1 MPYLFLGIA
10 LLIVLLL
17 AGRWFANAEPKAILS
32 VLKWV
37 AIVGIGLV
45 AVALIFSGRILMLV
59 WLLPALL
66 PWIMRARHAARTAK
80 TFSRMAGNGSGQQ
93 STVESAFLEMRLDH
107 DSGDMD
113 GKILKG
119 RFNGQML
126 NSLSREDVLALH
138 QEYASIDDES
148 ARLLASYLD
157 RTYPDWRG
165 EGDEN
170 ATDEEPRGRSTSS
183 GSMSRAEALKVLG
196 LEANA
201 DDAEIK
207 QAHHRLIAGLHPDHG
222 GSAYLAAK
230 INEARDVLLKR

>member
-10 LLIVLLL
+10 LLVILLL
-17 AGRWFANAEPKAILS
+17 AGRWFVNAQPKAILN
-32 VLKWV
+32 VLKWI
-37 AIVGIGLV
+37 AIVGLGVV
-45 AVALIFSGRILMLV
+45 AVALILSGRILMLV

-80 TFSRMAGNGSGQQ
+80 TFSRMAGNGSGQH

-113 GKILKG
+113 GKVLKG

-126 NSLSREDVLALH
+126 SSLSREDVLALH
-138 QEYASIDDES
+138 QEYAATDDES
-148 ARLLASYLD
+148 ARLLAAYLD
-157 RTYPDWRG
+157 RVYPDWRG
-165 EGDEN
+165 EGDEG
-170 ATDEEPRGRSTSS
+170 ATDEEPRSRSSS
-183 GSMSRAEALKVLG
+183 SDAMSRAEALKVLG

-201 DDAEIK
+201 NDAEIK
-207 QAHHRLIAGLHPDHG
+207 QAHHRLISGLHPDRG

-230 INEARDVLLKR
+230 INEARDVLLKG